1 LEFRDYY
8 QTLGVERGASADEIK
23 KAYRK
28 LARKYHPDVSK
39 EKDAGK
45 RMAEVNEAYAVLS
58 DPEKRKA
65 YDELGSGARPGQE
78 FRPPP
83 GWGEHQFSQYGGTA
97 GEGADFSDFFAE
109 LFGRRG
115 GASPFGARGGAGP
128 RMSGDQLA
136 RVVLDLEDSYSGA
149 ARQLSLGD
157 RTLNVKIPKGIRE
170 GQVIRLAGQ
179 GYVVEQGGKPG
190 DLLLEVQFRP
200 HPRFQA
206 EGRDVYMGLPVAPW
220 EAALGAVVNV
230 DAPGGALNVR
240 IPPGAQTGK
249 QLRVRGKGLPSDP
262 PGDLYMDIRLVTPPA
277 DTPKQRELYESMAKE
292 FTFDA
297 RREERSS

>member
-1 LEFRDYY
+1 
-8 QTLGVERGASADEIK
+8 
-23 KAYRK
+23 
-28 LARKYHPDVSK
+28 
-39 EKDAGK
+39 
-45 RMAEVNEAYAVLS
+45 
-58 DPEKRKA
+58 
-65 YDELGSGARPGQE
+65 
-78 FRPPP
+78 
-83 GWGEHQFSQYGGTA
+83 
-97 GEGADFSDFFAE
+97 
-109 LFGRRG
+109 
-115 GASPFGARGGAGP
+115 
-128 RMSGDQLA
+128 MSGDQMA

-149 ARQLSLGD
+149 ERQLSLGD

-179 GYVVEQGGKPG
+179 GYAVQQGGKPG

-200 HPRFQA
+200 NPRFQA
-206 EGRDVYMGLPVAPW
+206 EGRDVYMSLPVAPW
-220 EAALGAVVNV
+220 EAALGAVINV
-230 DAPGGALNVR
+230 AAPGGALNVR

-292 FTFDA
+292 FTFDP